1 MGRLPG
7 LALVIALSSVATPQ
21 TVSLKISVT
30 VTAAD
35 GSPRPVPGHALLI
48 SDDPVTTAPHR
59 FVTKRD
65 GSAEAYI
72 LYLNS
77 TPEANTPERDEAKKF
92 LHEQFNMV
100 WPEKS
105 A

>member
-1 MGRLPG
+1 MQWRSSRPIALTARTRQADTQCGRLEAMARQRFG
-7 LALVIALSSVATPQ
+7 
-21 TVSLKISVT
+21 
-30 VTAAD
+30 D
-35 GSPRPVPGHALLI
+35 GDA
-48 SDDPVTTAPHR
+48 
-59 FVTKRD
+59 D